1 VAYEE
6 GGMPATNREINF
18 TKQALEKL
26 SPLKQGRYRVYD
38 SATRG
43 LGVLVHPNERRVF
56 FWYRRVRGVPR
67 WHSIGDFGELSIE
80 KARAKAGEF
89 NLELA
94 NWKADGYTGRS
105 LKLEK
110 RSDLTLKAMNEDY
123 CERHLKNHAK
133 NPDRAI
139 KEVKATFDNH
149 LAQWQDRTPGSISR
163 SDVRELH
170 AAIGKKTGTYAANRV
185 LQNLRALFNFALKE
199 EIYSGENPAARIQ
212 QFHEARR
219 TRFLQP
225 DELKRLFAAVRDEPN
240 QGVSDYILLL
250 MMTGVR
256 KGNLLEARWDQIT
269 FETSSWDIPDPK
281 NREPYSVALIPE
293 ALDILKRRQKNSN
306 GSPWVFTSINKPG
319 NHVTDY
325 KNEFSRVLKRA
336 GITGLRQHDVR
347 RTLGAWQA
355 AQGASLQMI
364 GKSLGH
370 KSLAASEI
378 YSPMMLDPV
387 RSSVKAAT
395 SAMFLAAKTNRQKLL
410 AAAPRRKKLAARSA
424 KQLKAESHAQS

>member
-1 VAYEE
+1 
-6 GGMPATNREINF
+6 MPATNREINF

-26 SPLKQGRYRVYD
+26 PPLKQDRYRVYD

-67 WHSIGDFGELSIE
+67 WHTIGDYGELTIE
-80 KARAKAGEF
+80 KARAKADEL
-89 NLELA
+89 NAELA
-94 NWKADGYTGRS
+94 NWKADGYTGHS

-123 CERHLKNHAK
+123 CERHLRNHAK
-133 NPDRAI
+133 NANRAI
-139 KEVKATFDNH
+139 KETKATFDNH
-149 LAQWQDRTPGSISR
+149 LAQWKDRTPSSINR
-163 SDVRELH
+163 TDVRELH
-170 AAIGKKTGTYAANRV
+170 AAIGKEVGTYAANRV
-185 LQNLRALFNFALKE
+185 LQNLRALYNFAIKE

-219 TRFLQP
+219 TRFLKP
-225 DELKRLFAAVRDEPN
+225 DELKRLFVAVRDEAN
-240 QGVSDYILLL
+240 QNIADYILLL

-256 KGNLLEARWDQIT
+256 KGNLLEARWEQIT
-269 FETSSWDIPDPK
+269 FETSSWEIPNPK
-281 NREPYSVALIPE
+281 NREAYRVALIPE
-293 ALDILKRRQKNSN
+293 AIDILKRRQKNGN
-306 GSPWVFTSINKPG
+306 GSPWVFTSINKPT

-325 KNEFSRVLKRA
+325 KNEFSRVLKSA
-336 GITGLRQHDVR
+336 KIEGLRQHDLR

-378 YSPMMLDPV
+378 YSPLMLDPV
-387 RSSVKAAT
+387 RSSVQAAT
-395 SAMFLAAKTNRQKLL
+395 SAMFIAAKTNRQKLL
-410 AAAPRRKKLAARSA
+410 AAAPRRKRLAARRA
-424 KQLKAESHAQS
+424 KAQGGD